1 MFIARACNKSK
12 PDWMLASFA
21 VTLLLLLLLDLLHG
35 SFDRSIAGPQGKNKN
50 MHVVPSL
57 FLNQKSSFLSK
68 FSSCSFFPF

>member
-1 MFIARACNKSK
+1 
-12 PDWMLASFA
+12 
-21 VTLLLLLLLDLLHG
+21 
-35 SFDRSIAGPQGKNKN
+35 